1 VHSDINAGIDLPP
14 ETEQLIFRVAQET
27 SRKVG
32 KHAQARVVHV
42 QLLRADD
49 HVALVVA
56 DDGIGF
62 AVAARLRLRV
72 PVA

>member
-1 VHSDINAGIDLPP
+1 
-14 ETEQLIFRVAQET
+14 
-27 SRKVG
+27 
-32 KHAQARVVHV
+32 V